1 MIEKLCSCLNLVV
14 FFVPCG
20 SGFYR
25 IMQSSFFLKMEKSTK
40 SSNWNSMQERDIH
53 CSVFSLHNNWIVVF
67 ESSTSFFYCWGF
79 FWTAASLCTGFKTKY
94 YTSLGSSW
102 PKLLKFKVNL
112 CDLGKFW
119 VSNFF
124 STLSLATE
132 NGVSRADWWPAER
145 VIRRCFTRCRSL
157 RTHNRSF

>member
-20 SGFYR
+20 SGFCR
-25 IMQSSFFLKMEKSTK
+25 FMQSSFFLKDGEV
-40 SSNWNSMQERDIH
+40 QRDTH
-53 CSVFSLHNNWIVVF
+53 CSVFSLHNNRIVVF
-67 ESSTSFFYCWGF
+67 ESNTNLFYCWGF
-79 FWTAASLCTGFKTKY
+79 FWTAASLCTGFEMKY

-102 PKLLKFKVNL
+102 PKLLKFRLISVTSVNFEFL
-112 CDLGKFW
+112 I
-119 VSNFF
+119 FF
-124 STLSLATE
+124 IFSLATE

-145 VIRRCFTRCRSL
+145 VIRRCFTRCRSF